1 MRQATWHTRVIVSV
15 VAVGAIS
22 TAALA
27 LAPGLRLATENES
40 LHVAV
45 ATGEGMVAMLLAYM
59 AYGRTTATRRR
70 SDLLVAL
77 SFSAFAVAGIMR
89 AVLAGTAH
97 GGSAAAVVAW
107 SSMLFAL
114 LGTVSFCVASL
125 TSETVRLRARARRTT
140 STIVVVLLVVT
151 VAALAVG
158 ARLLFP
164 DVARPGTGRGGWSAG
179 TGVVLA
185 IQLAIV
191 TLALTAAWGF
201 LRRFR
206 TEGDEILLWLGTGSI
221 LRACARL
228 SAFLYPSLTS
238 SEVYTGDLLRV
249 SAYVLFLVGGAREIA
264 GYWRQRALVGVL
276 EERGR
281 IAQEFHDGLS
291 QELSFLKSQLASG
304 QVPDEAMMPH
314 LSAAA
319 DRAALESRRAL
330 SGLVSKQAPDLA
342 TAMRH
347 EARKV
352 AIPLGARIDVR
363 IDDDVDVDPE
373 SWPNLAR
380 IVREAAANAIRHG
393 NASLVIV
400 RARSSSA
407 GVHIAI
413 SDDGAGFDVA
423 GASTGLGLGNMRD
436 RAESLGGDLT
446 VRSTP
451 TGTVVDV
458 RVPSR

>member
-1 MRQATWHTRVIVSV
+1 MSRGTWHNRVTAIV

-22 TAALA
+22 TAALT
-27 LAPGLRLATENES
+27 LAPGLRLAIENES
-40 LHVAV
+40 LHVAM

-70 SDLLVAL
+70 SDLLVAV
-77 SFSAFAVAGIMR
+77 SFAAFAVAGLAR
-89 AVLAGTAH
+89 AVLAGTEH
-97 GGSAAAVVAW
+97 GGSAAAAIAW

-114 LGTVSFCVASL
+114 LGTVVFCAASL
-125 TSETVRLRARARRTT
+125 TPETVRLRARARGTT
-140 STIVVVLLVVT
+140 AAIVGVLLVLLVG
-151 VAALAVG
+151 ALGVG
-158 ARLLFP
+158 ARAMFP
-164 DVARPGTGRGGWSAG
+164 DVARPGIGGDGSSG
-179 TGVVLA
+179 TDVVLA

-191 TLALTAAWGF
+191 VLAVTAAWGF
-201 LRRFR
+201 LRRYR
-206 TEGDEILLWLGTGSI
+206 AEGDEILVWLGMGSI

-238 SEVYTGDLLRV
+238 SEIYTGDLLRV
-249 SAYVLFLVGGAREIA
+249 SAYVIFLVGAAREIA
-264 GYWRQRALVGVL
+264 GYWHQRALVGVL

-304 QVPDEAMMPH
+304 QVPDAAMMPY

-330 SGLVSKQAPDLA
+330 SDLVAKQAPDLA

-352 AIPLGARIDVR
+352 VVPLGARIDVR
-363 IDDDVDVDPE
+363 VDEDVDVDPE
-373 SWPNLAR
+373 AWPNLAR

-393 NASLVIV
+393 HASLVVV
-400 RARSSSA
+400 RAQRCPT

-413 SDDGAGFDVA
+413 RDDGTGFDVA
-423 GASTGLGLGNMRD
+423 VASSGLGLGNMRD
-436 RAESLGGDLT
+436 RAESLGGELT
-446 VRSTP
+446 VHSTR
-451 TGTVVDV
+451 TGTVVDL
-458 RVPSR
+458 RIPSR

>member
-1 MRQATWHTRVIVSV
+1 M
-15 VAVGAIS
+15 AVGAIS
-22 TAALA
+22 TAALT

-40 LHVAV
+40 LHVAM

-70 SDLLVAL
+70 SDLLVAV
-77 SFSAFAVAGIMR
+77 SFAAFAVAGLTR
-89 AVLAGTAH
+89 AVLAGTTQ

-114 LGTVSFCVASL
+114 LGTASFCAAAL
-125 TSETVRLRARARRTT
+125 TSETVRLRASARRATWA
-140 STIVVVLLVVT
+140 IAGVLLVAM
-151 VAALAVG
+151 VAVLAVG
-158 ARLLFP
+158 ARALFP
-164 DVARPGTGRGGWSAG
+164 EVARPGTGVDGWNDG
-179 TGVVLA
+179 TGAVLA

-191 TLALTAAWGF
+191 ALAVTAAWGF
-201 LRRFR
+201 LRRYR
-206 TEGDEILLWLGTGSI
+206 TEGDEILVWLGLGSI

-249 SAYVLFLVGGAREIA
+249 SAYVVFLVGAAREIA

-304 QVPDEAMMPH
+304 QIPDAAMMPH

-330 SGLVSKQAPDLA
+330 SDLVAKQAPDLA

-352 AIPLGARIDVR
+352 AVPLGARIDVR

-373 SWPNLAR
+373 AWPNLAR

-393 NASLVIV
+393 HASRVVV
-400 RARSSSA
+400 RGQRCPE

-413 SDDGAGFDVA
+413 RDDGAGFDI
-423 GASTGLGLGNMRD
+423 GIASPGLGLGNMRD
-436 RAESLGGDLT
+436 RAESLGGELT
-446 VRSTP
+446 VRSTR

-458 RVPSR
+458 RIPSR